1 MTRTPSKSKSVATL
15 HPHCLRITKTPARAT
30 SQASLLAP
38 LQPRTA
44 RRALGNELDG
54 VQHCSELAGNCPVRS
69 KKPDPRGPQCPPCPR
84 PPLAVLLTGF
94 WASFSTPRPWHLLS
108 LLPGALLPQRSTCQA
123 PSYHPG
129 LSSVVSSSTAPA
141 QVLRPQRPPPTLAHG
156 RPCFISCTTLS
167 FRNCPI
173 GCFTCLF
180 STPPW
185 EYLSLSLLCSGPG
198 IQWMLNK

>member
-44 RRALGNELDG
+44 RRDLGNELDG

-141 QVLRPQRPPPTLAHG
+141 QVLRPQRPPHSCSRETVFYILHDTFFQKLPHWLLYM
-156 RPCFISCTTLS
+156 FIFHPALGI
-167 FRNCPI
+167 FVP
-173 GCFTCLF
+173 FTA
-180 STPPW
+180 
-185 EYLSLSLLCSGPG
+185 
-198 IQWMLNK
+198 MLRAWHTVDAQ